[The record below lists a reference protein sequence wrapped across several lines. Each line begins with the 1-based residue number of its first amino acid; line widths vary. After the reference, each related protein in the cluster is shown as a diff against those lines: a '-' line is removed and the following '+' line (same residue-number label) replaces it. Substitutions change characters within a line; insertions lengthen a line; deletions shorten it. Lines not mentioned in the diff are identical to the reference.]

1 MCVGGHVCFCIYA
14 CELNIRNIWQGD
26 WETIVKA
33 FEKDHIFL
41 GEAAQIMVQNVNYEM
56 YLSPLLPQLYYRFSY
71 LLFQLISESYWS
83 PYQRKQIQKIQ
94 QQLAELDRKET
105 EIKRNA
111 TLSATKYTE
120 ACQELGLKVC
130 TCFISNYLLS
140 KIRFWLE
147 WIRILFML
155 KFDCCKLLGLFSNTV
170 LYKRGRGGKGGKV
183 NEWVRE
189 GE

>member
-1 MCVGGHVCFCIYA
+1 MCVIISNNFS
-14 CELNIRNIWQGD
+14 QGD
-26 WETIVKA
+26 WEAIVKS

-56 YLSPLLPQLYYRFSY
+56 YALSLPYVSLSQSILLSFFY
-71 LLFQLISESYWS
+71 LHFQLITDSYWS

-111 TLSATKYTE
+111 ALSATKYTE

-130 TCFISNYLLS
+130 KFFHISVYLMWYISRKSGHSLS
-140 KIRFWLE
+140 KIRFGVE
-147 WIRILFML
+147 IGFE
-155 KFDCCKLLGLFSNTV
+155 
-170 LYKRGRGGKGGKV
+170 YEGG
-183 NEWVRE
+183 
-189 GE
+189 